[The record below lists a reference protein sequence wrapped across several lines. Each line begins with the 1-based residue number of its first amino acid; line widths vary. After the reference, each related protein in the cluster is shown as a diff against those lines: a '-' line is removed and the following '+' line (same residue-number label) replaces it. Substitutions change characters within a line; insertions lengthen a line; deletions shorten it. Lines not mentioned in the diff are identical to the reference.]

1 MKKYA
6 VTVYVFRK
14 TECRNPEE
22 PTTLDALNEQ
32 LGLKDIKG
40 IRMGKCFLLT
50 VEAETEDQARATGKT
65 ASERLLTNL
74 VMERYEIIK
83 VEEAKEAAAS

>member
-1 MKKYA
+1 MKKFMA
-6 VTVYVFRK
+6 TVYVFRK

-22 PTTLDALNEQ
+22 PTTLDALNGQ
-32 LGLKDIKG
+32 LNLKDIKG

-50 VEAETEDQARATGKT
+50 VEAETEEQARATVET
-65 ASERLLTNL
+65 ASKKLLTNL

-83 VEEAKEAAAS
+83 VEETKEAATV